1 MRRTRLVSL
10 TLSVGWLIPC
20 LIAVH
25 AGWAVVV
32 PPIVGAAF
40 LELAAAKRPR
50 GVVAGGLVVALGLGF
65 LLGHV
70 WGTIAAGW
78 AAWAGWASWDPTP
91 RTGLVTRLVLVLL
104 ALSAVVIRFPHWW
117 PVLPVALGMGVL
129 GLVEGQ
135 RSLHVSRRPWWGL
148 AMAVILM
155 AAGLALVVFSVAP
168 LASGRIPLLP
178 CTVGPGGS
186 WSAHCTPG
194 SGPSE
199 PPRGPLYRG
208 GGPVH
213 HLTHPVFGR
222 PLGILRQ
229 LGSATRHATGGPPT
243 LWLTL
248 VGGVT
253 LLGAGFWLRR
263 RMLRDWEPE
272 DERGPSPGRVL
283 LERRPVTVS
292 PDAPSALRH
301 TRRVIY
307 QQLRHAA
314 GRPYAARPGE
324 TVREWA
330 RRVFDEAALSAVQLY
345 EEVRYGD
352 AADSAERATQTAEG
366 WPPRPKGG
374 EKRPRP

>member
-1 MRRTRLVSL
+1 MMTRTRLVSL
-10 TLSVGWLIPC
+10 TLSVGWLIPW

-32 PPIVGAAF
+32 PPIAGAAF

-50 GVVAGGLVVALGLGF
+50 GVVVGGLVVALGLGF

-91 RTGLVTRLVLVLL
+91 RTGLVTRLVLALL
-104 ALSAVVIRFPHWW
+104 ALSALVIRFPQWG
-117 PVLPVALGMGVL
+117 PVLPVALAIGVL

-135 RSLHVSRRPWWGL
+135 RSLHVPRRPWWGL

-155 AAGLALVVFSVAP
+155 AVGLALVVFSLAP

-178 CTVGPGGS
+178 CTVGTGGS

-194 SGPSE
+194 RGPSE
-199 PPRGPLYRG
+199 PPHGPLYRG
-208 GGPVH
+208 GPVH
-213 HLTHPVFGR
+213 HLKHSVFGR

-229 LGSATRHATGGPPT
+229 RGQATRSATGGPPT
-243 LWLTL
+243 LWVTL
-248 VGGVT
+248 VGGMT
-253 LLGAGFWLRR
+253 LLGAGFWLRG
-263 RMLRDWEPE
+263 RMLRHWEPE
-272 DERGPSPGRVL
+272 DELGVSPGRVL
-283 LERRPVTVS
+283 LDRRPVTVS

-301 TRRVIY
+301 TRRVMY

-314 GRPYAARPGE
+314 GRPHAARPGE

-330 RRVFDEAALSAVQLY
+330 RRVFGETALTGVHLY
-345 EEVRYGD
+345 EEVRYGGAD
-352 AADSAERATQTAEG
+352 DSAERATQTAAG
-366 WPPRPKGG
+366 WPSRPKGG
-374 EKRPRP
+374 RKLTST